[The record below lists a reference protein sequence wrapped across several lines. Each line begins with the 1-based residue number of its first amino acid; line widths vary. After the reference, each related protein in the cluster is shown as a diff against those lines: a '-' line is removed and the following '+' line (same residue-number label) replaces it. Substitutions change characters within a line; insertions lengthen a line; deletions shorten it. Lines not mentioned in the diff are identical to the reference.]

1 MKKHILMLLLT
12 LGISIMGHAQKTITG
27 NVSDQKGQPVAGATI
42 LEKGTQNGTTADDGG
57 NFSIK
62 VKTENAVLVISSL
75 GYKKTEVKASG
86 NSVSVVLE
94 EEGQELQEVQ
104 IQTVGSRNTKR
115 TVVDSPVAVDIIN
128 VSDVVNKTGQ
138 VEINQLLQY
147 AAPSFN
153 ASKQSGSDGAD
164 HIDPA
169 TLRGLG
175 PDQTLVLINGK
186 RRHQSSLVNLFGSRG
201 RGNTGTDMNAIPA
214 ASIKRIEVLRDGA
227 SAQYGSDAI
236 AGVINIVLK
245 DNVGEFNGNVTYG
258 AFNASTPYSGDI
270 KSSGIDGNTVQI
282 NGNYGFKI
290 KEKGF
295 LNATVDVMKKDHTN
309 RPANADKYSIYR
321 EQFGDAEAKNAS
333 LFLNGSIATGTN
345 SDFYFFGGTS
355 YRDSD
360 AFAYTRSADSPR
372 NIPEIYPNG
381 FNPIIG
387 TKIMDN
393 SLSAGFRTKLAKW
406 DVDFNN
412 TFGMNRFMYD
422 IHNTLNASLQ
432 TNSPTSFDAGGHQL
446 MQNTTGIHFTRHF
459 DNVRNGLNVAFGTE
473 YRVENFKI
481 FAGEQASYSLYDVN
495 GDVVTT
501 ATNPADY
508 VYDGN
513 GDPRPGGSQGFPGYS
528 PDNEVNKSRGNF
540 AAYLDTELDISDVVT
555 AAAAVRYENY
565 SDFGSTF
572 NMKWAQRFKLSEA
585 SGIRYSLS
593 SGFRAPSLAQKYY
606 NLKFT
611 DYVSGVASET
621 LLANNDSPITAAFGV
636 DKLKQEKAFN
646 ASLGYTYKKGK
657 FTATV
662 DGYFVNVKDRIVLT
676 GQFDGSSL
684 GLNVANVQFFAN
696 AISTRTIGLD
706 MVMSYD
712 KSFGKSTISTS
723 LIGNLNKMF
732 IGEVKGNEILN
743 TEEDKET
750 LFGKREKYFLL
761 ASAPQSK
768 FGWNLNYNYNKKF
781 NTNLRFTRF
790 GSVELID
797 WLDTVDHYGAK
808 IVTDLSFGYQFTS
821 KIGLTIG
828 ANNLLN
834 IYPDIQD
841 TETETGG
848 NFDSVQM
855 GSNGTFGFAR
865 LNFKF

>member
-12 LGISIMGHAQKTITG
+12 LGISFMGHAQKTITG

-62 VKTENAVLVISSL
+62 VKTENAILVISSL
-75 GYKKTEVKASG
+75 GYKKMEVKASG
-86 NSVSVVLE
+86 NSVSAVLE

-501 ATNPADY
+501 ATDPADY

-636 DKLKQEKAFN
+636 EKLKQEKAFN
-646 ASLGYTYKKGK
+646 ASLGYTFKKGK

-696 AISTRTIGLD
+696 AISTKTIGLD

-723 LIGNLNKMF
+723 LIGNLNKMY
-732 IGEVKGNEILN
+732 IGQVKGNEILN
-743 TEEDKET
+743 TESDKET

>member
-1 MKKHILMLLLT
+1 MKKHILIMLLF
-12 LGISIMGHAQKTITG
+12 LGFSSLSYSQKTVTG
-27 NVSDQKGQPVAGATI
+27 SIRGTDGQTIESATV
-42 LEKGTQNGTTADDGG
+42 LEKGTQNATATDLNGQ
-57 NFSIK
+57 FTIK
-62 VKTENAVLVISSL
+62 VKNDNAILVITSL
-75 GYKKTEVKASG
+75 GYKKMEVEATQTSLTITMEDEK
-86 NSVSVVLE
+86 
-94 EEGQELQEVQ
+94 QELQEII
-104 IQTVGSRNTKR
+104 IQTVGSRNAKR
-115 TVVDSPVAVDIIN
+115 TIVDSPVAVDIIN

-138 VEINQLLQY
+138 VEINSLLQY

-245 DNVGEFNGNVTYG
+245 DNVEEFTGNVTYG
-258 AFNASTPYSGDI
+258 AYNASTPYSGDI

-309 RPANADKYSIYR
+309 RPANSDKYSIYR
-321 EQFGDAEAKNAS
+321 EQFGDAEAKNLS
-333 LFLNGSIATGTN
+333 LFLNSSIATGTN

-360 AFAYTRSADSPR
+360 AFAYTRAADSPR
-372 NIPEIYPNG
+372 NIPEIYPTG

-406 DVDFNN
+406 NVDFNN
-412 TFGMNRFMYD
+412 TFGMNRFTYD
-422 IHNTLNASLQ
+422 IHNTLNATLG
-432 TNSPTSFDAGGHQL
+432 TYSPTSFDAGGHQL
-446 MQNTTGIHFTRHF
+446 LQNTTGVHFSRNF
-459 DNVRNGLNVAFGTE
+459 DTVKNGLNVAFGTE
-473 YRVENFKI
+473 YRVENFQI
-481 FAGEQASYSLYDVN
+481 FAGEVGSYATYDVN
-495 GDVVTT
+495 GDVITDPSSQTVPTD
-501 ATNPADY
+501 PIS
-508 VYDGN
+508 GE
-513 GDPRPGGSQGFPGYS
+513 PRPGGSQGFPGYS
-528 PDNEVNKSRGNF
+528 PDNVVDKSRGNF
-540 AAYLDTELDISDVVT
+540 AAYIDTELDLSEVVT
-555 AAAAVRYENY
+555 IAAAARYENY

-572 NMKWAQRFKLSEA
+572 NVKWAQRFKLSNA
-585 SGIRYSLS
+585 SGVRYSLS

-611 DYVSGVASET
+611 DYASGVASET

-636 DKLKQEKAFN
+636 EKLKQEKAFN
-646 ASLGYTYKKGK
+646 ASLGYTYKRGK

-662 DGYFVNVKDRIVLT
+662 DGYFVRVKDRIVLT
-676 GQFDGSSL
+676 GQFDGSAL

-696 AISTRTIGLD
+696 AISTKTIGLD

-712 KSFGKSTISTS
+712 MTFGNSTISTS
-723 LIGNLNKMF
+723 LIGNLNKMYL
-732 IGEVKGNEILN
+732 GSVKGNDILN
-743 TEEDKET
+743 TEADKET

-768 FGWNLNYNYNKKF
+768 FGLNLNYNYNKKF

-790 GSVELID
+790 GEVELVD

-808 IVTDLSFGYQFTS
+808 IVTDLSFGYQFTQ

-855 GSNGTFGFAR
+855 GSNGTYGFAR
-865 LNFKF
+865 LSFKF

>member
-1 MKKHILMLLLT
+1 MKKHILFLLLF
-12 LGISIMGHAQKTITG
+12 LGLSVVSYSQKSISGSVKDK
-27 NVSDQKGQPVAGATI
+27 NGQPIPSASIV
-42 LEKGTQNGTTADDGG
+42 EKGTQNGTSSGVDGS
-57 NFSIK
+57 FTIT
-62 VKTENAVLVISSL
+62 VKDNNAILVISSL
-75 GYKKTEVKASG
+75 GFKKTEVAAS
-86 NSVSVVLE
+86 STVTAVLE
-94 EEGQELQEVQ
+94 EEGQELQEIT

-138 VEINQLLQY
+138 VEVNSLLQY
-147 AAPSFN
+147 VAPSFN
-153 ASKQSGSDGAD
+153 ASKQSGADGAD

-245 DNVGEFNGNVTYG
+245 DNVDEFTGNITYG
-258 AFNASTPYSGDI
+258 AYNASTPYGSDI
-270 KSSGIDGNTVQI
+270 NSSGIDGNTVQV
-282 NGNYGFKI
+282 NGNYGIKI

-295 LNATVDVMKKDHTN
+295 INATLDVMKKDHTN
-309 RPANADKYSIYR
+309 RPANPDKYSIYR
-321 EQFGDAEAKNAS
+321 QEFGDAEAKNAS

-345 SDFYFFGGTS
+345 SDFYFFGGAG
-355 YRDSD
+355 YRDTD
-360 AFAYTRSADSPR
+360 AFAYTRTADSPR
-372 NIPEIYPNG
+372 NIAEIYPNG
-381 FNPIIG
+381 FNPVIG
-387 TKIMDN
+387 SKIMDN

-412 TFGMNRFMYD
+412 TFGMNRFTYD

-446 MQNTTGIHFTRHF
+446 MQNTTGIHFTRNF
-459 DNVRNGLNVAFGTE
+459 ETIKNGLNFAFGAE
-473 YRVENFKI
+473 YRIENFQI
-481 FAGEQASYSLYDVN
+481 FAGEEASYALYDVN
-495 GDVVTT
+495 GQVVTT
-501 ATNPADY
+501 ATDPADY

-513 GDPRPGGSQGFPGYS
+513 GEPRPGGSQGFPGYS
-528 PDNEVNKSRGNF
+528 PANEVDKSRGNF
-540 AAYLDTELDISDVVT
+540 AAYIDTELDLSDVVT
-555 AAAAVRYENY
+555 VAAAARYENY
-565 SDFGSTF
+565 TDFGSTF
-572 NMKWAQRFKLSEA
+572 NVKWAQRFKVCET

-593 SGFRAPSLAQKYY
+593 TGFRAPSLAQKYY

-611 DYVSGVASET
+611 DYISGEASET

-636 DKLKQEKAFN
+636 EKLKQEKSFN

-676 GQFDGSSL
+676 GQFDGSGL
-684 GLNVANVQFFAN
+684 GMNVANVQFFAN
-696 AISTRTIGLD
+696 ALDTRTIGLD
-706 MVMSYD
+706 MVASYETT
-712 KSFGKSTISTS
+712 FGNNTISAS
-723 LIGNLNKMF
+723 FVGNLNKMF
-732 IGEVKGNEILN
+732 IGEVHGNSILN

-750 LFGKREKYFLL
+750 LFGRREKYFLL
-761 ASAPQSK
+761 ASAPESK
-768 FGWNLNYNYNKKF
+768 FGLNLNYNYNKKF

-790 GSVELID
+790 GEIELID
-797 WLDTVDHYGAK
+797 WVDTVDRYGAK
-808 IVTDLSFGYQFTS
+808 IVTDLSLSYQFTS
-821 KIGLTIG
+821 KIGFTIG

-834 IYPDIQD
+834 VYPDIQD
-841 TETETGG
+841 TEAETGG
-848 NFDSVQM
+848 NFDAVQM
-855 GSNGTFGFAR
+855 GFNGTYGFAR
-865 LNFKF
+865 LSFKL

>member
-1 MKKHILMLLLT
+1 MKKHILFLLLF
-12 LGISIMGHAQKTITG
+12 LGCSVMGYAQKSVSG
-27 NVSDQKGQPVAGATI
+27 NVKDKNGQPVPSATI
-42 LEKGTQNGTTADDGG
+42 IEKGTQNGTTTDAEGV
-57 NFSIK
+57 FTIS
-62 VKTENAVLVISSL
+62 VKDNNAVLTISSL
-75 GYKKTEVKASG
+75 GFKKTEVK
-86 NSVSVVLE
+86 VSETTLAVVLE
-94 EEGQELQEVQ
+94 EEGQELQEVT

-128 VSDVVNKTGQ
+128 VSDVANKTGQ
-138 VEINQLLQY
+138 VEINSLLQY
-147 AAPSFN
+147 VAPSFN
-153 ASKQSGSDGAD
+153 ASKQSGADGAD

-245 DNVGEFNGNVTYG
+245 DNVGEFTGNVTYG
-258 AFNASTPYSGDI
+258 AYNASTPYGSDI
-270 KSSGIDGNTVQI
+270 KSSGIDGNTVQV

-309 RPANADKYSIYR
+309 RPANPDKYSIYR
-321 EQFGDAEAKNAS
+321 QEFGDAEAKSGS
-333 LFLNGSIATGTN
+333 LFLNGSIATGAT

-355 YRDSD
+355 LRDSD
-360 AFAYTRSADSPR
+360 AFAYTRTADSPR
-372 NIPEIYPNG
+372 NIPEIYPGG

-387 TKIMDN
+387 SKINDN

-412 TFGMNRFMYD
+412 TFGMNRFTYD

-432 TNSPTSFDAGGHQL
+432 ANSPTSFDAGGHQL
-446 MQNTTGIHFTRHF
+446 MQNTTGVHFTRNF
-459 DNVRNGLNVAFGTE
+459 ETIKKGLNIAFGAE
-473 YRVENFKI
+473 YRTEKFKI
-481 FAGEQASYSLYDVN
+481 FAGEQGSYATYDVN
-495 GDVVTT
+495 GNVITDPSTQTVPTDPVS
-501 ATNPADY
+501 
-508 VYDGN
+508 GE
-513 GDPRPGGSQGFPGYS
+513 PRPGGSQGFPGYS

-540 AAYLDTELDISDVVT
+540 AAYADTELDLSEMVT
-555 AAAAVRYENY
+555 IAAAARYENY
-565 SDFGSTF
+565 TDFGSTF
-572 NMKWAQRFKLSEA
+572 NVKWAQRFKICET

-611 DYVSGVASET
+611 DYISGQASET

-636 DKLKQEKAFN
+636 EKLKQEKSFN

-684 GLNVANVQFFAN
+684 GMNVSNVQFFAN
-696 AISTRTIGLD
+696 ALDTRTVGLD
-706 MVMSYD
+706 MVASYET
-712 KSFGKSTISTS
+712 SFGNNTISAS
-723 LIGNLNKMF
+723 FVGNINKMF
-732 IGEVKGNEILN
+732 IGEIHGNSILN
-743 TEEDKET
+743 TEDDKET
-750 LFGKREKYFLL
+750 LFGRREKHFLL
-761 ASAPQSK
+761 ASAPESK
-768 FGWNLNYNYNKKF
+768 FGLNLNYNYNKKF

-790 GSVELID
+790 GQIELID
-797 WLDTVDHYGAK
+797 WIDTVDHYGAK
-808 IVTDLSFGYQFTS
+808 IVTDLSLGYQFTS

-848 NFDSVQM
+848 NFDAVQM
-855 GSNGTFGFAR
+855 GFNGTYGFAR
-865 LNFKF
+865 LSFKF